1 MKTPRQLLI
10 FTTLFAAL
18 TGGVC
23 RPADAHPVPFSYVDA
38 RIRFDAVEVTIVAH
52 VFDVAHD
59 LGVAPPERLLDA
71 SMLASRNDAIVA
83 LVRSRL
89 QVSADGAALATSSWS
104 NAEALPERQSL
115 QLRARFATSR
125 TAGSIAI
132 ATVMFPYDPQ
142 HQTFVNFYEQ
152 DAVASQSI
160 LDRNNARAEYFAGT
174 GQGVR
179 ALLQTFTPA
188 GIHHILVGPDHLLF
202 LLGLMLLGGS
212 LRRLAVVVTAFTVG
226 HAITLALGAF
236 RIFSAPAG
244 LIEPAIAL
252 TVVYLGADNLLVRGG
267 RDVRTWIALA
277 FGVIHGFGFANVLRG
292 MDLPGRALGW
302 TLFGFNI
309 GLELGQLLVVVIVAS
324 ALAWIRSQSE
334 SAGRRLIF
342 AGSIAVM
349 ATGAFWFVQQV
360 FFPGGIV

>member
-1 MKTPRQLLI
+1 MKTFRQLLI
-10 FTTLFAAL
+10 FTTLALAAFFAA
-18 TGGVC
+18 C
-23 RPADAHPVPFSYVDA
+23 RPAFAHPVPFSYVDA
-38 RIRFDAVEVTIVAH
+38 RMRFDAVELTIVAH

-59 LGVAPPERLLDA
+59 LGVDPPERLLEA
-71 SMLASRNDAIVA
+71 GTLAAQNDAIIA
-83 LVRSRL
+83 MVRNRL
-89 QVSADGAALATSSWS
+89 KLSADGAALTDSSWS
-104 NAEALPERQSL
+104 KVEPLAERQSVRI
-115 QLRARFATSR
+115 RARFPTIR

-132 ATVMFPYDPQ
+132 DTVMFPYDPQ
-142 HQTFVNFYEQ
+142 HQTFVNFYER
-152 DAVASQSI
+152 DAVSLQSI
-160 LDRNNARAEYFAGT
+160 LDRSHSRAEFFAGT

-179 ALLQTFTPA
+179 AVLRTFAPA
-188 GIHHILVGPDHLLF
+188 GINHILVGPDHLLF

-212 LRRLAVVVTAFTVG
+212 LVRLAVIVTAFTIG
-226 HAITLALGAF
+226 HTITLALATM
-236 RIFSAPAG
+236 SSVSPPAG

-267 RDVRTWIALA
+267 RDVRMWIALA

-302 TLFGFNI
+302 TLFGFNT
-309 GLELGQLLVVVIVAS
+309 GVELGQLLVVVIGAS

-334 SAGRRLIF
+334 SAGRRLVF

-349 ATGAFWFVQQV
+349 AAGAFWFVQRV